1 MKANAVHVLVALA
14 VASPLLALL
23 PLGQDPAADWPK
35 EVERACTSPRY
46 GLRLAAARKVAK
58 GGGAAV
64 PAIVAWADKNG
75 RNALPQALV
84 DAIADESTTEAPV
97 LDLLFAWAEDRDF
110 YWRASALR
118 GLALRVGPAGY
129 RRVAILKLC
138 KAHAD
143 DPAWLMRTHA
153 RFGLALGGDAGALA
167 LPEGD
172 PRARARLP
180 LLLLLLQKGKLPPL
194 QPLLDALGDERT
206 FQETPWGQQTANE
219 AHKALKQWLG
229 DEHPLAKGG
238 AFADTAQAL
247 AAMHAACAKKSG
259 QALTLPAVVRDRDVA
274 LAGGVEL
281 LSCKH
286 GDQFVQ
292 WTDDGRVF
300 LGVDAA
306 RELTVPAANWD
317 AVSKDRT
324 ALRLPDAMGAVVCDS
339 IRLRWAAP
347 KTHGKAAP
355 ASLPTDAANWLK
367 RLAQAIEESGDA
379 KAAADLRAGIEQF
392 ASR

>member
-58 GGGAAV
+58 GGAAAV
-64 PAIVAWADKNG
+64 PAIAAWADKNG

-97 LDLLFAWAEDRDF
+97 LDLLKAWSEDRDF

-118 GLALRVGPAGY
+118 GLALRVRKAGY
-129 RRVAILKLC
+129 RRVEIQKLC

-153 RFGLALGGDAGALA
+153 RLGLALAGDDGAQA
-167 LPEGD
+167 LPETD

-180 LLLLLLQKGKLPPL
+180 LLLLQQGVVPPL
-194 QPLLDALGDERT
+194 QPLLDALADERT

-219 AHKALKQWLG
+219 VHKALKNWLG
-229 DEHPLAKGG
+229 DDHPLAKGG

-247 AAMHAACAKKSG
+247 AAMHAACSTKSG
-259 QALTLPAVVRDRDVA
+259 QTLALPLVVRDRDVA
-274 LAGGVEL
+274 MAGGVEL

-292 WTDDGRVF
+292 WTADGRVF

-306 RELTVPAANWD
+306 REVAVAAPAWD
-317 AVSKDRT
+317 AVSKERT
-324 ALRLPDAMGAVVCDS
+324 ALTLPDGLGVVVCDS
-339 IRLRWAAP
+339 IRLRWSEP
-347 KTHGKAAP
+347 KTHSKAAP
-355 ASLPTDAANWLK
+355 QSLPAPAVNWLK
-367 RLAQAIEESGDA
+367 RLAQAIEEAGDA

-392 ASR
+392 AAR

>member
-1 MKANAVHVLVALA
+1 VKANAVHVLVALA

-23 PLGQDPAADWPK
+23 PLGQDPATDWPK

-58 GGGAAV
+58 GGAGAV
-64 PAIVAWADKNG
+64 PAIVAWSDKNG

-97 LDLLFAWAEDRDF
+97 LDLLTAWAADRDF

-118 GLALRVGPAGY
+118 GLTLRTGPAGY
-129 RRVAILKLC
+129 RRVEILKLC

-153 RFGLALGGDAGALA
+153 RLGLALGGDDGALA
-167 LPEGD
+167 LPESD

-180 LLLLLLQKGKLPPL
+180 LLLLQQGKLPPL

-219 AHKALKQWLG
+219 AHKALKAWLG
-229 DEHPLAKGG
+229 DDHPLAKGG
-238 AFADTAQAL
+238 AFADTAQGL
-247 AAMHAACAKKSG
+247 AAMHAAVAKKSG
-259 QALTLPAVVRDRDVA
+259 QALTLPQVVRDRDVA

-306 RELTVPAANWD
+306 RELAVPAAAWD
-317 AVSKDRT
+317 GVSKDRT
-324 ALRLPDAMGAVVCDS
+324 ALRLPDAMGVVVCDS

-355 ASLPTDAANWLK
+355 ASLPADATNWLK
-367 RLAQAIEESGDA
+367 RLAQAIEDTGDA
-379 KAAADLRAGIEQF
+379 KAAAELRAGIEQF

>member
-1 MKANAVHVLVALA
+1 MRVNALHVLLVLA

-23 PLGQDPAADWPK
+23 PLIQGPVDDWPK
-35 EVERACTSPRY
+35 EVERACASPRY
-46 GLRLAAARKVAK
+46 GLRLAAARKVAN
-58 GGGAAV
+58 GGSAAV
-64 PAIVAWADKNG
+64 PAVVAWADKNG
-75 RNALPQALV
+75 RNALPQTLV
-84 DAIADESTTEAPV
+84 DAIADAATTEAPV
-97 LDLLFAWAEDRDF
+97 LDLLTMWAADRDF

-118 GLALRVGPAGY
+118 GLALRVRTAGY

-143 DPAWLMRTHA
+143 DPAWLARTHA
-153 RFGLALGGDAGALA
+153 RFGLALGGDDGAMA
-167 LPEGD
+167 LPESD

-180 LLLLLLQKGKLPPL
+180 LLLLQQGKLPPL

-206 FQETPWGQQTANE
+206 FQETPWGQQAAIET
-219 AHKALKQWLG
+219 HKTLKAWLG
-229 DEHPLAKGG
+229 DDHPLAKGG

-247 AAMHAACAKKSG
+247 AAMQAACSKKSG
-259 QALTLPAVVRDRDVA
+259 QALTLPQVARDRDVT

-281 LSCKH
+281 LSCKN

-306 RELTVPAANWD
+306 RELTVPAAAW
-317 AVSKDRT
+317 AEVSKDRT
-324 ALRLPDAMGAVVCDS
+324 ALRLPNAMGAVVCDS

-347 KTHGKAAP
+347 QTHGKAAP
-355 ASLPTDAANWLK
+355 ASLPADATNWLK
-367 RLAQAIEESGDA
+367 RLAQAIEDTGDA
-379 KAAADLRAGIEQF
+379 KAAADLRAGLEQF